1 MVTSADRIRAF
12 VALPCPPELRASI
25 ARALEVWSKS
35 SDGVRWVD
43 PGTSHLTLK
52 FLGNAAADQLDRLDE
67 RLRAITANVGPVE
80 FRAGETGAFPNWK
93 RPRVLWLGL
102 LEAGPIVTLAEA
114 IEAVGREVG
123 FPEEQ
128 RSFSPHLTLGRVKR
142 PLAARAVAPAVR
154 DWKPPVSGES
164 VSEIVLYR
172 SDLTPDGA
180 HHTSLARYR
189 LGGD

>member
-1 MVTSADRIRAF
+1 MITLADQIRSF

-25 ARALEVWSKS
+25 ARAVDVWTKS

-43 PGTSHLTLK
+43 PSTSHLTLK
-52 FLGNAAADQLDRLDE
+52 FLGNAGADQLNRLDE
-67 RLRAITANVGPVE
+67 RLRAITTNVGPVE

-102 LEAGPIVTLAEA
+102 LEAEPLVTLAAA
-114 IEAVGREVG
+114 IEAAASDVD
-123 FPEEQ
+123 FPDEQ

-142 PLAARAVAPAVR
+142 PHAARAVAAAVR
-154 DWKPPVSGES
+154 DWKPSVGGES

-180 HHTSLARYR
+180 HHTPLARYG
-189 LGGD
+189 LAGD